1 MSSPAPV
8 PRPPGTD
15 NIGNLLRDPLLY
27 LEAEIRAALDAAGF
41 GDLGRPHVSLGQFIA
56 DEGSRIT
63 ELAELAQVTKPSVV
77 YLVDDLERLG
87 YAVRRPDP
95 SDARAKLVAMTERGL
110 EVQAVGRETIARVER
125 EWAGLLGPG
134 RMRELRALLSDLRDE
149 LWPDG

>member
-1 MSSPAPV
+1 MSSRPHI

-15 NIGNLLRDPLLY
+15 NIGNLLRDPSLY

>member
-1 MSSPAPV
+1 MSSPPQI

-15 NIGNLLRDPLLY
+15 NIGNLLRDPALY
-27 LEAEIRAALDAAGF
+27 LDAEIRAALDAAGF
-41 GDLGRPHVSLGQFIA
+41 GDLRPPHLAIGQFVA
-56 DEGSRIT
+56 DDGSRIT
-63 ELAELAQVTKPSVV
+63 ELAALAQITKPSVV
-77 YLVDDLERLG
+77 YLVDELERLG

-110 EVQAVGRETIARVER
+110 AVQAVGRETIARVER
-125 EWAGLLGPG
+125 EWASRLGAR